1 MLMVVFTEVMVAVE
15 EAANNMSKSFVLSDE
30 ILDHKIND
38 LQFEKKYSHNAS
50 CSLNDLELFTNGH
63 PIDFYRE
70 LRENAP
76 VFYHDPMP
84 TDPEPGFWVLSKYE
98 DVKYVSMNPKIFS
111 SQYASGNLLTLG
123 TEENRHPK
131 LFKSTIDHMLNLD
144 GEMHLNLRKEHMPFV
159 KPGYVEELN
168 KKVSIKVTELLDNI
182 APMGECNLVKEVSQ
196 QLPIFTL
203 SEILGIP
210 DSDRQKLVSWMEFL
224 ELAQYFTYEMIKEQ
238 NEGKTDSTPDPAM
251 VDMFN
256 SMIDEMFDYGRFI
269 LNSKRKNP
277 ANDLLSAIAN
287 SRIKGEELSQEFLD
301 GSWLLIIF
309 AGNDT
314 TRNTLSGGIKLLHE
328 NQNQKDLLLND
339 KGLLPNF
346 INETVRCV
354 SPVIHMRRTSLE
366 ETEIN
371 GQRIG
376 PHEKIAL
383 WYGAAN
389 RDPDIFKNPD
399 EFDILRENND
409 KHLAF
414 GIGRHTCLG
423 KPIALM
429 QLKEFY
435 SQFLTKFKDFEMNGD
450 WKVAPNN
457 FVHAIQ
463 EMPIKFKVKK

>member
-1 MLMVVFTEVMVAVE
+1 
-15 EAANNMSKSFVLSDE
+15 MSKGFVLSDKVINHE
-30 ILDHKIND
+30 INSPAFK
-38 LQFEKKYSHNAS
+38 KKYLFKAS
-50 CSLNDLELFTNGH
+50 EKLNDLDIFTKGQ
-63 PIDFYRE
+63 PFGLYKE

-76 VFYHDPMP
+76 VYYHKPMP
-84 TDPEPGFWVLSKYE
+84 GDPEPGYWVLTRYE
-98 DVKYVSMNPKIFS
+98 DIKYVSMNPKIFS
-111 SQYASGNLLTLG
+111 SQYATGNMLTLG
-123 TEENRHPK
+123 SEENRHPK

-144 GEMHLNLRKEHMPFV
+144 GEMHLNLRKEHMPFF
-159 KPGYVEELN
+159 KTGFIDELQ
-168 KKVSIKVTELLDNI
+168 KKVSYKVTELLDNI
-182 APMGECNLVKEVSQ
+182 APLGECNLVKHVSQ
-196 QLPIFTL
+196 QLPIYTL

-210 DSDRQKLVSWMEFL
+210 IEDRQKLVSWMEYL

-238 NEGKTDSTPDPAM
+238 NEGKTESSPDPAM

-256 SMIDEMFDYGRFI
+256 SMVDEMFDYGRFI
-269 LNSKRKNP
+269 LNSKRDNP
-277 ANDLLSAIAN
+277 SNDLLSAIAN
-287 SRIKGEELSQEFLD
+287 AELEGDKLTDEFLD

-328 NQNQKDLLLND
+328 NQRQKELLKKNFE
-339 KGLLPNF
+339 LLPNF
-346 INETVRCV
+346 IHETVRCV
-354 SPVIHMRRTSLE
+354 SPVIHMRRTSIE

-371 GQRIG
+371 GQKIG
-376 PHEKIAL
+376 PNEKISL

-389 RDPDIFKNPD
+389 RDPDFFINPN
-399 EFDILRENND
+399 EFDIQRENAD

-423 KPIALM
+423 KPVALM

-435 SQFLTKFKDFEMNGD
+435 SQFLRRFDDFEMNGE

-463 EMPIKFKVKK
+463 EMPIKFTPE

>member
-1 MLMVVFTEVMVAVE
+1 
-15 EAANNMSKSFVLSDE
+15 MSKGFILSDE
-30 ILDHKIND
+30 VLNHEIND
-38 LQFEKKYSHNAS
+38 PAYKEKYNFNPSDQ
-50 CSLNDLELFTNGH
+50 LNDLDLFTKGH
-63 PIDFYRE
+63 PFSLYKN

-76 VFYHDPMP
+76 IFYHEPMP
-84 TDPEPGFWVLSKYE
+84 TDPEPGYWVLTKYE
-98 DVKYVSMNPKIFS
+98 DIKYVSMNPKIFS
-111 SQYASGNLLTLG
+111 SQYATGNLLTLG

-144 GEMHLNLRKEHMPFV
+144 GEMHLGLRKEHMPFF
-159 KPGYVEELN
+159 KPDYINDLR
-168 KKVSIKVTELLDNI
+168 KKVSSKVGLLLDNI
-182 APMGECNLVKEVSQ
+182 APLGECNLVSEVSQ

-210 DSDRQKLVSWMEFL
+210 EEDRQKLVSWMEFL

-251 VDMFN
+251 IDMFN
-256 SMIDEMFDYGRFI
+256 AMVDEMFDYGRFI
-269 LNSKRKNP
+269 LNSKRENP
-277 ANDLLSAIAN
+277 SEDLLSAIAN
-287 SRIKGEELSQEFLD
+287 AEIEGEKLSQEFLD

-314 TRNTLSGGIKLLHE
+314 TRNTLSGGIKLLHD
-328 NQNQKDLLLND
+328 NQKQKELLIDDLE
-339 KGLLPNF
+339 LLPNF
-346 INETVRCV
+346 VNETVRCV
-354 SPVIHMRRTSLE
+354 SPVIHMRRTTLE

-371 GQRIG
+371 GQKIG

-389 RDPDIFKNPD
+389 RDPAIFENPD
-399 EFDILRENND
+399 DFNILRENAD

-414 GIGRHTCLG
+414 GFGRHSCIG
-423 KPIALM
+423 KPVALM
-429 QLKEFY
+429 QLQEFY
-435 SQFLTKFKDFEMNGD
+435 SQFLTRFPDFEMNGK

-463 EMPIKFKVKK
+463 EMPIKFSPR

>member
-1 MLMVVFTEVMVAVE
+1 
-15 EAANNMSKSFVLSDE
+15 
-30 ILDHKIND
+30 
-38 LQFEKKYSHNAS
+38 
-50 CSLNDLELFTNGH
+50 
-63 PIDFYRE
+63 
-70 LRENAP
+70 
-76 VFYHDPMP
+76 
-84 TDPEPGFWVLSKYE
+84 
-98 DVKYVSMNPKIFS
+98 MNYK
-111 SQYASGNLLTLG
+111 
-123 TEENRHPK
+123 
-131 LFKSTIDHMLNLD
+131 
-144 GEMHLNLRKEHMPFV
+144 
-159 KPGYVEELN
+159 
-168 KKVSIKVTELLDNI
+168 KKVSVKVGELLDVI
-182 APMGECNLVKEVSQ
+182 APMGECNLVQQVSQ

-210 DSDRQKLVSWMEFL
+210 EADRQKLVSWMEFL

-256 SMIDEMFDYGRFI
+256 AMVDEMFEYGRFI
-269 LNSKRKNP
+269 LKNKRENP
-277 ANDLLSAIAN
+277 SDDLLSAIAN
-287 SRIKGEELSQEFLD
+287 AEIEGQQLSDEFLD

-314 TRNTLSGGIKLLHE
+314 TRNTMSGGIKLLHDNPKQKEILLE
-328 NQNQKDLLLND
+328 NYE
-339 KGLLPNF
+339 LLPNF

-371 GQRIG
+371 GQMIG
-376 PHEKIAL
+376 PYEKISL

-389 RDPDIFKNPD
+389 RDPEIFKDPD
-399 EFDILRENND
+399 KFDILRENAE

-423 KPIALM
+423 KPVALM
-429 QLKEFY
+429 QLREFY
-435 SQFLTKFKDFEMNGD
+435 KQFLTRFSDFEVNGD

-463 EMPIKFKVKK
+463 EMPIKFTPE

>member
-1 MLMVVFTEVMVAVE
+1 MVEHMEVVMAEAEVE
-15 EAANNMSKSFVLSDE
+15 SNMNNGYILSDE
-30 ILDHKIND
+30 ILKNKINKAEFD
-38 LQFEKKYSHNAS
+38 YKYPHKPSAS
-50 CSLNDLELFTNGH
+50 FNDLELFTKGQPTN
-63 PIDFYRE
+63 FYKE

-76 VFYHDPMP
+76 VFYHEPMP
-84 TDPEPGFWVLSKYE
+84 TDPEPGYWVLTKYE

-111 SQYASGNLLTLG
+111 SQYATGNLLTLG

-144 GEMHLNLRKEHMPFV
+144 GEMHLNLRKEHMPFFKAGFV
-159 KPGYVEELN
+159 DDLR
-168 KKVSIKVTELLDNI
+168 KKVSFKVTELLDNI

-203 SEILGIP
+203 SEVLGIP
-210 DSDRQKLVSWMEFL
+210 EADRQKLVSWMEFL
-224 ELAQYFTYEMIKEQ
+224 ELAQYFTYEMIKEK
-238 NEGKTDSTPDPAM
+238 NEGKTTSTPDPEM
-251 VDMFN
+251 IDMFN
-256 SMIDEMFDYGRFI
+256 AMVDEMFDYGRFI
-269 LNSKRKNP
+269 LNAKRKNP
-277 ANDLLSAIAN
+277 ENDLLSAIAN
-287 SRIKGEELSQEFLD
+287 AKIKNEELSQEFLD

-314 TRNTLSGGIKLLHE
+314 TRNTLSGGVKLLHE
-328 NQNQKDLLLND
+328 NQKQKELLLSD
-339 KGLLPNF
+339 SALMPNF
-346 INETVRCV
+346 INETVRFV

-371 GQRIG
+371 GQKIG
-376 PHEKIAL
+376 PYEKIAL

-389 RDPDIFKNPD
+389 RDPDIFSDPD
-399 EFDILRENND
+399 KFNILRENAD

-429 QLKEFY
+429 QLQEFY
-435 SQFLTKFKDFEMNGD
+435 SQFLTRFNDFQMNGE

-463 EMPIKFKVKK
+463 EMPIKFSPKK

>member
-1 MLMVVFTEVMVAVE
+1 
-15 EAANNMSKSFVLSDE
+15 MSKGFILSDE
-30 ILDHKIND
+30 VLNHEIND
-38 LQFEKKYSHNAS
+38 PAYKEKYNFNPSDQ
-50 CSLNDLELFTNGH
+50 LNDLDLFTKGQ
-63 PIDFYRE
+63 PFSLYKD

-76 VFYHDPMP
+76 VFYHEPMP
-84 TDPEPGFWVLSKYE
+84 SDPEPGYWVLTKYE
-98 DVKYVSMNPKIFS
+98 DIKYVSMNPKIFS
-111 SQYASGNLLTLG
+111 SQYATGNLLTLG

-144 GEMHLNLRKEHMPFV
+144 GEMHLGLRKEHMPFF
-159 KPGYVEELN
+159 KPDYINVLR
-168 KKVSIKVTELLDNI
+168 KKVSSKVGLLLDNI
-182 APMGECNLVKEVSQ
+182 APLGECNLVSEVSQ

-210 DSDRQKLVSWMEFL
+210 EEDRQKLVSWMEFL

-251 VDMFN
+251 IDMFN
-256 SMIDEMFDYGRFI
+256 AMVDEMFDYGRFI
-269 LNSKRKNP
+269 LNSKRENP
-277 ANDLLSAIAN
+277 SEDLLSAIAN
-287 SRIKGEELSQEFLD
+287 AEIEGEKLSQEFLD

-314 TRNTLSGGIKLLHE
+314 TRNTLSGGIKLLYD
-328 NQNQKDLLLND
+328 NQKQKELLIDDLE
-339 KGLLPNF
+339 LLPNF
-346 INETVRCV
+346 VNETVRCV
-354 SPVIHMRRTSLE
+354 SPVIHMRRTTLE

-371 GQRIG
+371 GQKIG

-389 RDPDIFKNPD
+389 RDPEIFENPD
-399 EFDILRENND
+399 DFNILRENAD

-414 GIGRHTCLG
+414 GFGRHSCIG
-423 KPIALM
+423 KPVALM
-429 QLKEFY
+429 QLQEFY
-435 SQFLTKFKDFEMNGD
+435 SQFLTRFPDFEMNGK

-463 EMPIKFKVKK
+463 EMPIKFSPK

>member
-1 MLMVVFTEVMVAVE
+1 
-15 EAANNMSKSFVLSDE
+15 MSKGFILSDE
-30 ILDHKIND
+30 VLNHEIND
-38 LQFEKKYSHNAS
+38 PAYKEKYNFNPSDQ
-50 CSLNDLELFTNGH
+50 LNDLDLFTKGQPFSLYKN
-63 PIDFYRE
+63 

-76 VFYHDPMP
+76 VFYHEPMP
-84 TDPEPGFWVLSKYE
+84 TDPEPGYWVLTKYE
-98 DVKYVSMNPKIFS
+98 DIKYVSMNPKIFS
-111 SQYASGNLLTLG
+111 SQYATGNLLTLG

-144 GEMHLNLRKEHMPFV
+144 GEMHLGLRKEHMPFF
-159 KPGYVEELN
+159 KPDYINNLR
-168 KKVSIKVTELLDNI
+168 KKVSSKVGLLLDNI
-182 APMGECNLVKEVSQ
+182 APLGECNLVSEVSQ

-210 DSDRQKLVSWMEFL
+210 EEDRQKLVSWMEFL

-251 VDMFN
+251 IDMFN
-256 SMIDEMFDYGRFI
+256 AMVDEMFDYGRFI
-269 LNSKRKNP
+269 LNSKRENP
-277 ANDLLSAIAN
+277 SEDLLSAIAN
-287 SRIKGEELSQEFLD
+287 AEIEGEKLSQEFLD

-314 TRNTLSGGIKLLHE
+314 TRNTLSGGIKLLYD
-328 NQNQKDLLLND
+328 NQKQKELLIDDLE
-339 KGLLPNF
+339 LLPNF
-346 INETVRCV
+346 VNETVRCV
-354 SPVIHMRRTSLE
+354 SPVIHMRRTTLE

-371 GQRIG
+371 GQKIG

-389 RDPDIFKNPD
+389 RDPEIFENPD
-399 EFDILRENND
+399 DFNILRENAD

-414 GIGRHTCLG
+414 GFGRHSCIG
-423 KPIALM
+423 KPVALM
-429 QLKEFY
+429 QLQEFY
-435 SQFLTKFKDFEMNGD
+435 SQFLSRFPDFEMNGK

-463 EMPIKFKVKK
+463 EMPIKFSPR

>member
-1 MLMVVFTEVMVAVE
+1 MVEHMEVVMAEAEVE
-15 EAANNMSKSFVLSDE
+15 SNMNNGYILSDE
-30 ILDHKIND
+30 ILKNKINKAEFD
-38 LQFEKKYSHNAS
+38 YKYPHKAS
-50 CSLNDLELFTNGH
+50 ASFNDLELFTKGQPTN
-63 PIDFYRE
+63 FYKE

-76 VFYHDPMP
+76 VFYHEPMP
-84 TDPEPGFWVLSKYE
+84 TDPEPGYWVLTKYE

-111 SQYASGNLLTLG
+111 SQYATGNLLTLG

-144 GEMHLNLRKEHMPFV
+144 GEMHLNLRKEHMPFFKAGFV
-159 KPGYVEELN
+159 DDLR
-168 KKVSIKVTELLDNI
+168 KKVSFKVTELLDNI

-203 SEILGIP
+203 SEVLGIP
-210 DSDRQKLVSWMEFL
+210 EADRQKLVSWMEFL
-224 ELAQYFTYEMIKEQ
+224 ELAQYFTYEMIKEK
-238 NEGKTDSTPDPAM
+238 NEGKTTSTPDPEM
-251 VDMFN
+251 IDMFN
-256 SMIDEMFDYGRFI
+256 AMVDEMFDYGRFI
-269 LNSKRKNP
+269 LNAKRKNP
-277 ANDLLSAIAN
+277 ENDLLSAIAN
-287 SRIKGEELSQEFLD
+287 AKIKNEELSQEFLD

-314 TRNTLSGGIKLLHE
+314 TRNTLSGGVKLLHE
-328 NQNQKDLLLND
+328 NQKQKELLLSD
-339 KGLLPNF
+339 SALMPNF
-346 INETVRCV
+346 INETVRFV

-376 PHEKIAL
+376 PYEKIAL

-389 RDPDIFKNPD
+389 RDPDIFSDPD
-399 EFDILRENND
+399 KFNILRENAD

-429 QLKEFY
+429 QLQEFY
-435 SQFLTKFKDFEMNGD
+435 SQFLTRFNDFQMNGE

-463 EMPIKFKVKK
+463 EMPIKFSPKK

>member
-1 MLMVVFTEVMVAVE
+1 MVEMEAVE
-15 EAANNMSKSFVLSDE
+15 VESNMDQGFVLSDN
-30 ILDHKIND
+30 ILGNEIND
-38 LQFEKKYSHNAS
+38 SKFDHLYSYKPAK
-50 CSLNDLELFTNGH
+50 SLNDLDLFTKGQ
-63 PIDFYRE
+63 PFSFYKD
-70 LRENAP
+70 LREQAP
-76 VFYHDPMP
+76 IFFHKPMP
-84 TDPEPGFWVLSKYE
+84 TDPEPGYWVLTKYE
-98 DVKYVSMNPKIFS
+98 DIKYVSMNPKIFS
-111 SQYASGNLLTLG
+111 SQYSSGNLLTLG
-123 TEENRHPK
+123 SEENRHPK

-144 GEMHLNLRKEHMPFV
+144 GEMHLGLRKEHMPFF
-159 KPGYVEELN
+159 KSGHVEELQ
-168 KKVSIKVTELLDNI
+168 KKVSSKVTQLLDAI
-182 APMGECNLVKEVSQ
+182 APLGECNLVNQVSQ

-210 DSDRQKLVSWMEFL
+210 EADRQKLVQWMEFL

-251 VDMFN
+251 IDMFN
-256 SMIDEMFDYGRFI
+256 SMVDEMFDYGRFI
-269 LNSKRKNP
+269 LKEKRNNP
-277 ANDLLSAIAN
+277 SDDLLSAIAN
-287 SRIKGEELSQEFLD
+287 AEIEGEKLTDEFLD

-314 TRNTLSGGIKLLHE
+314 TRNTISGGIKLLHE
-328 NQNQKDLLLND
+328 NQKQKEMLIEDE
-339 KGLLPNF
+339 GLLTNF
-346 INETVRCV
+346 INETIRCV

-371 GQRIG
+371 GQKIG
-376 PHEKIAL
+376 PYEKISL

-389 RDPDIFKNPD
+389 RDPDVFKNPD
-399 EFDILRENND
+399 EFNILRENAD

-429 QLKEFY
+429 QLREFY
-435 SQFLTKFKDFEMNGD
+435 SQFLSRFPNFEMNGD

-463 EMPIKFKVKK
+463 EMPIKFTPE